1 MCVFL
6 RTVRKVENCNRK
18 WFNQHKKER
27 EKIRVLVVKGCRE
40 GSEDAAKQRAQAV
53 FLACSSKNRTFS
65 KHFKGNVWSYSCGS
79 QRKGKEGSSVGARL

>member
-18 WFNQHKKER
+18 RFNQHKKER

-40 GSEDAAKQRAQAV
+40 GSEDAAKQRA
-53 FLACSSKNRTFS
+53 
-65 KHFKGNVWSYSCGS
+65 
-79 QRKGKEGSSVGARL
+79 